1 MARTTEVL
9 SFSLPPQLAKE
20 VESLAKR
27 QRMTKSQLLREMI
40 MVYESYLEEK
50 RFEELQRYG
59 KRKAKEI
66 GVTSEE
72 DIERIIHEARGV

>member
-9 SFSLPPQLAKE
+9 SFSLPPRVAKE
-20 VESLAKR
+20 MEDLAKR
-27 QRMTKSQLLREMI
+27 QRITKSQLLREMI
-40 MVYESYLEEK
+40 LVYESYLEEK

-59 KRKAKEI
+59 RRKAREAGI
-66 GVTSEE
+66 TTEE

>member
-9 SFSLPPQLAKE
+9 SFSLPPRVAKE
-20 VESLAKR
+20 MKNLAKR
-27 QRMTKSQLLREMI
+27 QRMTKSQLLREMLR
-40 MVYESYLEEK
+40 VYESYVEEQ

-59 KRKAKEI
+59 RKKAREL

-72 DIERIIHEARGV
+72 DIERIIHEARRA